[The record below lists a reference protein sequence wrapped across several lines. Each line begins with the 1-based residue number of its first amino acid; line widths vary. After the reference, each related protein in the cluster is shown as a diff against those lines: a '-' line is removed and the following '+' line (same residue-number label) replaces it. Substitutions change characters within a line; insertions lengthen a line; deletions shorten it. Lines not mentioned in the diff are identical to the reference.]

1 METKISSSD
10 FWRLNGD
17 LRAVTDELIDNGGE
31 LTEELTTAIERINA
45 KQEVIAEAIFQM
57 ANKTDA
63 QVVEIDNEIK
73 RLQGLKKAR
82 QRSVESLKRY
92 LLDYMLTNGIES
104 IDSALF
110 RAKVCAGRESV
121 IVNDEEELKPYAPY
135 IETLGLPSWVTV
147 KMSVNKTELGKWIKE
162 GKPTTT
168 ASIVKNPYLK
178 IG

>member
-1 METKISSSD
+1 MDSKVTSTD
-10 FWRLNGD
+10 FWRLNSE

-31 LTEELTTAIERINA
+31 LTEEMTTAIERINA

-57 ANKTDA
+57 SQKTDS
-63 QVVEIDNEIK
+63 QVEAIDAEIK
-73 RLQGLKKAR
+73 RLTALKKAR

-92 LLDYMLTNGIES
+92 LLDYMLSNGIEC
-104 IDSALF
+104 IDSDMF

-121 IVNDEEELKPYAPY
+121 IVNDEEELKPYLPY

>member
-31 LTEELTTAIERINA
+31 LTEDLVTAIERINA

-57 ANKTDA
+57 SQKTDS
-63 QVVEIDNEIK
+63 QVEAIDAEIK
-73 RLQGLKKAR
+73 RLQG
-82 QRSVESLKRY
+82 
-92 LLDYMLTNGIES
+92 
-104 IDSALF
+104 F
-110 RAKVCAGRESV
+110 KVCAGRESV